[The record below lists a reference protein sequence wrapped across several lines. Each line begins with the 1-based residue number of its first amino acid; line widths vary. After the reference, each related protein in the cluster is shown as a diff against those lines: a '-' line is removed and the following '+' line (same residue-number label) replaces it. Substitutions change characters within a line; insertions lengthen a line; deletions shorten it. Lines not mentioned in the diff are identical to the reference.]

1 MLTSQSRQ
9 KWVKEILRRFKSINI
24 CSLPRCIYQYCNF
37 NPYLKEEFRHFK
49 QRYLNFLYNSKNVR
63 KLYKDENYK
72 EDQLFSD
79 MTGSSNARVIETVI
93 SNIMHT
99 QFSELELKDQKLN
112 KNIQNLQKNNDDKRE
127 NDRKKY
133 SEVIYISLGEK

>member
-1 MLTSQSRQ
+1 
-9 KWVKEILRRFKSINI
+9 
-24 CSLPRCIYQYCNF
+24 
-37 NPYLKEEFRHFK
+37 
-49 QRYLNFLYNSKNVR
+49 
-63 KLYKDENYK
+63 
-72 EDQLFSD
+72 

-127 NDRKKY
+127 NDRKNIVK
-133 SEVIYISLGEK
+133 

>member
-1 MLTSQSRQ
+1 MNTLKKKKKKKEYIWENQNMFLQKNRISIAILIHIWKNSLGTS
-9 KWVKEILRRFKSINI
+9 N
-24 CSLPRCIYQYCNF
+24 
-37 NPYLKEEFRHFK
+37 
-49 QRYLNFLYNSKNVR
+49 RYLNFLYNSKNVR

-72 EDQLFSD
+72 GDQLFSD
-79 MTGSSNARVIETVI
+79 MTVSSNARVIETVI
-93 SNIMHT
+93 SNIMYT

-133 SEVIYISLGEK
+133 SEVIYLSLGEK

>member
-1 MLTSQSRQ
+1 M
-9 KWVKEILRRFKSINI
+9 
-24 CSLPRCIYQYCNF
+24 
-37 NPYLKEEFRHFK
+37 
-49 QRYLNFLYNSKNVR
+49 YNSKNVR

-72 EDQLFSD
+72 GDQLFSD
-79 MTGSSNARVIETVI
+79 MTVSSNARVIETVI
-93 SNIMHT
+93 SNIMYT

-133 SEVIYISLGEK
+133 SEIIYLSLGEK

>member
-1 MLTSQSRQ
+1 M
-9 KWVKEILRRFKSINI
+9 
-24 CSLPRCIYQYCNF
+24 
-37 NPYLKEEFRHFK
+37 
-49 QRYLNFLYNSKNVR
+49 YNSKNVR

-72 EDQLFSD
+72 GDQLFSD
-79 MTGSSNARVIETVI
+79 RNVSSNARVIETVI
-93 SNIMHT
+93 SNIMYT

-133 SEVIYISLGEK
+133 SEVIYLSLGEK

>member
-1 MLTSQSRQ
+1 M
-9 KWVKEILRRFKSINI
+9 
-24 CSLPRCIYQYCNF
+24 
-37 NPYLKEEFRHFK
+37 
-49 QRYLNFLYNSKNVR
+49 YNSKNVR

-72 EDQLFSD
+72 DQLFSD
-79 MTGSSNARVIETVI
+79 MTVSSNARVIETVI
-93 SNIMHT
+93 SNIMYT

>member
-1 MLTSQSRQ
+1 M
-9 KWVKEILRRFKSINI
+9 
-24 CSLPRCIYQYCNF
+24 
-37 NPYLKEEFRHFK
+37 
-49 QRYLNFLYNSKNVR
+49 YNSKNVR

-72 EDQLFSD
+72 DQLFSD

>member
-1 MLTSQSRQ
+1 
-9 KWVKEILRRFKSINI
+9 
-24 CSLPRCIYQYCNF
+24 
-37 NPYLKEEFRHFK
+37 
-49 QRYLNFLYNSKNVR
+49 LYNSKNVR

-72 EDQLFSD
+72 GDQLFSD
-79 MTGSSNARVIETVI
+79 MTVSSNARVIETVI
-93 SNIMHT
+93 SNIMYT

-133 SEVIYISLGEK
+133 SEVIYLSLGEK

>member
-1 MLTSQSRQ
+1 M
-9 KWVKEILRRFKSINI
+9 
-24 CSLPRCIYQYCNF
+24 
-37 NPYLKEEFRHFK
+37 
-49 QRYLNFLYNSKNVR
+49 YNSKNVR

-72 EDQLFSD
+72 DQLFSD
-79 MTGSSNARVIETVI
+79 MTVSSNARVIETVI

>member
-1 MLTSQSRQ
+1 
-9 KWVKEILRRFKSINI
+9 
-24 CSLPRCIYQYCNF
+24 
-37 NPYLKEEFRHFK
+37 
-49 QRYLNFLYNSKNVR
+49 
-63 KLYKDENYK
+63 
-72 EDQLFSD
+72 

>member
-1 MLTSQSRQ
+1 M
-9 KWVKEILRRFKSINI
+9 
-24 CSLPRCIYQYCNF
+24 
-37 NPYLKEEFRHFK
+37 
-49 QRYLNFLYNSKNVR
+49 YNSKNVR

-127 NDRKKY
+127 NDRKNIVK
-133 SEVIYISLGEK
+133 

>member
-1 MLTSQSRQ
+1 M
-9 KWVKEILRRFKSINI
+9 
-24 CSLPRCIYQYCNF
+24 
-37 NPYLKEEFRHFK
+37 
-49 QRYLNFLYNSKNVR
+49 YNSNNVR

-72 EDQLFSD
+72 GDQLFSD
-79 MTGSSNARVIETVI
+79 MTVSSNARVIETVI
-93 SNIMHT
+93 SNIMYT

-133 SEVIYISLGEK
+133 SEIIYLSLGEK

>member
-1 MLTSQSRQ
+1 
-9 KWVKEILRRFKSINI
+9 
-24 CSLPRCIYQYCNF
+24 
-37 NPYLKEEFRHFK
+37 
-49 QRYLNFLYNSKNVR
+49 LYNSKNVR

-72 EDQLFSD
+72 GDQLFSD
-79 MTGSSNARVIETVI
+79 MTVSSNARVIETVI
-93 SNIMHT
+93 SNIMYT

-133 SEVIYISLGEK
+133 SEIIYLSLGEK

>member
-1 MLTSQSRQ
+1 M
-9 KWVKEILRRFKSINI
+9 
-24 CSLPRCIYQYCNF
+24 
-37 NPYLKEEFRHFK
+37 
-49 QRYLNFLYNSKNVR
+49 YNSKNVR

-72 EDQLFSD
+72 DQLFSD
-79 MTGSSNARVIETVI
+79 MTVSSNARVIEAVI
-93 SNIMHT
+93 SNIMYT

>member
-1 MLTSQSRQ
+1 M
-9 KWVKEILRRFKSINI
+9 
-24 CSLPRCIYQYCNF
+24 
-37 NPYLKEEFRHFK
+37 
-49 QRYLNFLYNSKNVR
+49 YNSKNVR

-72 EDQLFSD
+72 GDQLFSD
-79 MTGSSNARVIETVI
+79 MTVSSNARVIETVI
-93 SNIMHT
+93 SNIMYT

-133 SEVIYISLGEK
+133 SEVIYLSLGEK